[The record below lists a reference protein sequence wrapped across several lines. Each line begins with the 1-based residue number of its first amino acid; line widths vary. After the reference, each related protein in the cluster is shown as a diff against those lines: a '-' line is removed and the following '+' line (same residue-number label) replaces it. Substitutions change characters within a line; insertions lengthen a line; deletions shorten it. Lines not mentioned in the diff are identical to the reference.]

1 MKLNNVYIIILI
13 LLTKTS
19 FSQQDYTQN
28 SDAVNDISA
37 PMESIYIDING
48 GLLFSGEYL
57 YYSMFCFDTTTKNN
71 SQMSKIV
78 YVELIASNGDRIFK
92 HKIKLDNGRGY
103 ADFFLPVTLNTGHY
117 KLVAYTNW
125 MRNGDFNNLGNANL
139 TIINPYKSITSIE
152 DTQVK
157 IDSVSVNNLLKE
169 NKVIQL
175 IGLKLNKERYGKRQK
190 VVVELHDSLNNIGG
204 SYSVSVKRKID
215 IPASEFRHTVDYY
228 SRLKAQ
234 KIQFSKDD
242 SNVFLPEFRGE
253 LFKGS
258 IRHKGSDNKGN
269 LKVAVSIAH
278 DFNILNIAH
287 TDISGN
293 FYFNVD
299 ENYSTNKAYFQV
311 LGENSQDYDVILE
324 PKPELDISELKFE
337 TFRLNPEWKDFI
349 IEQSVYNQVEN
360 AYFEFRSDSLSILL
374 HDNLFKGRIYES
386 YNLDDYNR
394 FATLKETVQEI
405 IKNTSIRKDNE
416 RQDVFEIQGF
426 NFGTNTNIKPLL
438 ILDGVIVDNHSKMMD
453 FNATTIKTV
462 KIYRDQFV
470 IDLEVFQGIINIETI
485 GGLTTNEFINNGNI
499 PSIQINKPQVKKTYY
514 KQTYTN
520 ENRISRLPDFRQ
532 QLLWIPIFN
541 VSENNKTISFFT
553 SDVKGVYEI
562 KLEGFT
568 SNGKPVSILKEF
580 EVN

>member
-1 MKLNNVYIIILI
+1 MKLNYVYIIILF
-13 LLTKTS
+13 LLTKIS

-28 SDAVNDISA
+28 SDAINDVSA

-57 YYSMFCFDTTTKNN
+57 YYSLFCFDSTTKNM
-71 SQMSKIV
+71 SQLSKIA

-92 HKIKLDNGRGY
+92 HKIKLDSGRGY

-125 MRNGDFNNLGNANL
+125 MKNVDFNNFGIANL
-139 TIINPYKSITSIE
+139 TIINPYRSIVEADNTVSLNDLPIVNKYSQSI
-152 DTQVK
+152 V
-157 IDSVSVNNLLKE
+157 
-169 NKVIQL
+169 
-175 IGLKLNKERYGKRQK
+175 LKLNKKSYGKRQK
-190 VVVELHDSLNNIGG
+190 VIAELQDSLNNISG

-215 IPASEFRHTVDYY
+215 IPSSRLSNALDYY
-228 SRLKAQ
+228 HQLKPQ
-234 KIQFSKDD
+234 KISFSKLD

-253 LFKGS
+253 LFKGN
-258 IRHKGSDNKGN
+258 IKHKIEDTQDN
-269 LKVAVSIAH
+269 LKVAISIEH

-287 TDISGN
+287 TDTAGN

-299 ENYSTNKAYFQV
+299 ENYSTNNAYFQV
-311 LGENSQDYDVILE
+311 LEENSQDYDMVLE
-324 PKPELDISELKFE
+324 PKPELDISEFKFE
-337 TFRLNPEWKDFI
+337 EFQLNPEWKDFI
-349 IEQSVYNQVEN
+349 IEQSIYNQVEN
-360 AYFEFRSDSLSILL
+360 AYFEFRSDSLSILT

-386 YNLDDYNR
+386 YSLDDYNR
-394 FATLKETVQEI
+394 FPTLKETVQEI
-405 IKNTSIRKDNE
+405 IKNTSIRKDNK

-426 NFGTNTNIKPLL
+426 NFGTNTSIEPMLL
-438 ILDGVIVDNHSKMMD
+438 LDGVIVDDHSKMMD
-453 FNATTIKTV
+453 FNATTIKTI

-485 GGLTTNEFINNGNI
+485 GGLTTNEFLNNGNI
-499 PSIQINKPQVKKTYY
+499 PSIQINKPEVRKTYY

-520 ENRISRLPDFRQ
+520 EDRRSRLPDFRQ

-541 VSENNKTISFFT
+541 ISEDNKTISFFT
-553 SDVKGVYEI
+553 SDIKGIYEV

-580 EVN
+580 KVD